1 MQSGPRRHAKS
12 EKLKKIRNQR
22 IGHPGLDPE
31 YFNFKGIWMPGQ
43 VRHLFTMMSKNTHK
57 PKKQRQ
63 PVLMTDW
70 SVAFEWLDSKVD

>member
-1 MQSGPRRHAKS
+1 
-12 EKLKKIRNQR
+12 
-22 IGHPGLDPE
+22 
-31 YFNFKGIWMPGQ
+31 
-43 VRHLFTMMSKNTHK
+43 MMSKNTHK